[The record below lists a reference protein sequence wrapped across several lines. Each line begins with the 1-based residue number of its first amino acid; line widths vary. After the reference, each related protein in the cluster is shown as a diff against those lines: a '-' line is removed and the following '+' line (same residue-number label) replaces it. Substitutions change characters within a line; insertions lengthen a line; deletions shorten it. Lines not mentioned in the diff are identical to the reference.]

1 VALLARDG
9 LEVRH
14 VASLV
19 AGGATL
25 NGIQTCLIGLARV
38 DNPETGITADA
49 NEGFAVRQ
57 FHIARDARGEPQE
70 NDLTPLTNKAWPLSN
85 YLNAP
90 GAIRRGATISRRDI
104 VTYFANVGG
113 GVHLGP
119 AKPGKDATYALID
132 ELVNKVGAD
141 TMDGVFFELLSIGQ
155 AIGRSDD
162 LKRLVAAI
170 RENSPKVPDN
180 PDEPIPVMED
190 KSDDHGVAGTER

>member
-1 VALLARDG
+1 
-9 LEVRH
+9 
-14 VASLV
+14 
-19 AGGATL
+19 
-25 NGIQTCLIGLARV
+25 
-38 DNPETGITADA
+38 
-49 NEGFAVRQ
+49 
-57 FHIARDARGEPQE
+57 
-70 NDLTPLTNKAWPLSN
+70 
-85 YLNAP
+85 
-90 GAIRRGATISRRDI
+90 